1 MSDIQYKLT
10 RLVGILAPWRNKI
23 TQTKANYER
32 HLRRWEEWQ
41 EEISSKWY
49 DLEPR
54 PHMTQSRCATS
65 ISSNLAGNLCLDH
78 VLGCASA
85 CRESFRVFTFRTCF
99 INQPAGPYAYCQ
111 GKARYSWSIFRK
123 ISPYKPM
130 RNPVKRAISWHGTLS
145 CVLWRALSRLQE
157 MPSRFGK
164 SALISISRGLSTRA
178 PMCGR
183 GHQSSIFSSQAWIG
197 ARFLNR
203 GIPLWS
209 PAPVKLVW
217 RDWKFCHCMEGM
229 NAKSVA
235 PRESAK
241 SIGAMSCR
249 SVATEY
255 ISQQSEWQNVVNQKW
270 VCPPLGPLWC

>member
-1 MSDIQYKLT
+1 MLPES
-10 RLVGILAPWRNKI
+10 RNLGPI
-23 TQTKANYER
+23 FGTIHAYFNR
-32 HLRRWEEWQ
+32 SEEWQ

-78 VLGCASA
+78 
-85 CRESFRVFTFRTCF
+85 
-99 INQPAGPYAYCQ
+99 
-111 GKARYSWSIFRK
+111 
-123 ISPYKPM
+123 
-130 RNPVKRAISWHGTLS
+130 VKRAISWHGTLS

-235 PRESAK
+235 PRALNQLERCHVDQWRQSTFRSRVNGELWIK
-241 SIGAMSCR
+241 S
-249 SVATEY
+249 E
-255 ISQQSEWQNVVNQKW
+255 
-270 VCPPLGPLWC
+270 